1 MSRADVR
8 NALADLL
15 EAGLSLPG
23 GNVLRALPGKF
34 WGMTP
39 VVVVLSAGSGREL
52 TSFDDVTPTYL
63 LDIKTY
69 VLLGKA
75 DDPDWS
81 SADSEAQLDALE
93 DAISAIVEAH
103 GVAPLWRSLGYS
115 GASRVEDVLT
125 IDGFVYRRETTR
137 LRAECE

>member
-15 EAGLSLPG
+15 DAGLSLPS

-39 VVVVLSAGSGREL
+39 VVIVLSAGSTHAT
-52 TSFDDVTPTYL
+52 TSQIDSDPRYL
-63 LDIKTY
+63 LAVKTY
-69 VLLGKA
+69 VLLVKA

-81 SADSEAQLDALE
+81 SADSEAQLDTL
-93 DAISAIVEAH
+93 DAQINAIVRAH
-103 GVAPLWRSLGYS
+103 TRSAAWDDLAFARPS
-115 GASRVEDVLT
+115 AVEDVLT
-125 IDGFVYRRETTR
+125 IDGFVYRRESFW
-137 LRAECE
+137 LEAVVL